1 MRNTQR
7 ILPALIACAAAGLLA
22 IGVPPAQ
29 ADSGGPGPTGIGT
42 PIATTPRPAGV
53 NPPAAG
59 ATTSSART
67 CAYRVAHVRRGS
79 FLRVRSGPGLNRR
92 PIGRLRVAD
101 GRVYG
106 SCTARHGWIAVKT
119 PTGTSGWSFGYH
131 LRRVGWR

>member
-29 ADSGGPGPTGIGT
+29 ADSGGPGPTG
-42 PIATTPRPAGV
+42 V

-67 CAYRVAHVRRGS
+67 CAYRVAHVRRSS